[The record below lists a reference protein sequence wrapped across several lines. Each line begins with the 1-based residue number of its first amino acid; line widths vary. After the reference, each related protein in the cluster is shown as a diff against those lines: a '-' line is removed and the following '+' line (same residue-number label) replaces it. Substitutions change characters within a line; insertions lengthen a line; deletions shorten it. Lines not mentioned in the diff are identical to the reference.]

1 VAEPGEA
8 LDHDSH
14 EWNDQGA
21 GRALGR
27 NLCDQSGGQT
37 PQRPPIGWGAAW
49 VNDVQAAV
57 VEPVEADSGRIR
69 YHTACCGW
77 GAAWGD
83 VRAADP
89 LSATDSRG
97 RLKDS
102 RSTFDCRVL

>member
-1 VAEPGEA
+1 MIREGAE
-8 LDHDSH
+8 LL
-14 EWNDQGA
+14 GA
-21 GRALGR
+21 IYVTRAGDKPHR
-27 NLCDQSGGQT
+27 D
-37 PQRPPIGWGAAW
+37 PPIGWGAAW

-77 GAAWGD
+77 GSAWGD

-102 RSTFDCRVL
+102 

>member
-1 VAEPGEA
+1 MAEPGEA

>member
-1 VAEPGEA
+1 MPRPRGEPLKPKPNMEFTKSEA
-8 LDHDSH
+8 DS
-14 EWNDQGA
+14 
-21 GRALGR
+21 GRIR
-27 NLCDQSGGQT
+27 YHT
-37 PQRPPIGWGAAW
+37 AW